1 MGLLING
8 ITGKYDLPVVPDER
22 FKYAAF
28 ATPFKV
34 RVTPKGG
41 PEVIKEIA
49 VQTKINAAWR
59 FITRRAAAHKSC
71 NDYFK
76 TLLRKKTLTEVLKE
90 GDITLHYLTPKEGHT
105 FDELPSGH
113 SAGRDIAIDPSLL
126 LEDDSELACTLIHEL
141 AHVAGATT
149 NKRDKNAGAAES
161 ALDFCLCHDKYNP
174 GIKG

>member
-8 ITGKYDLPVVPDER
+8 ITGKYDLPIVLDKR

-28 ATPFKV
+28 EPTLKM
-34 RVTPKGG
+34 RVKPKDGA
-41 PEVIKEIA
+41 EVIKDIA

-59 FITRRAAAHKSC
+59 FITRRAAAQKPC

-76 TLLRKKTLTEVLKE
+76 TLLRKKTLEEVLNE

-105 FDELPSGH
+105 FDELPSGY

-126 LEDDSELACTLIHEL
+126 LEEDDVLACTLIHEL

-149 NKRDKNAGAAES
+149 NKSDKNAGAAEA
-161 ALDFCLCHDKYNP
+161 ALKFCLCGDQYNP
-174 GIKG
+174 ENKG

>member
-8 ITGKYDLPVVPDER
+8 ITCKYDLPVVPDER

-28 ATPFKV
+28 ATPFKL

-76 TLLRKKTLTEVLKE
+76 TLLRKKTLTEGVIAE
-90 GDITLHYLTPKEGHT
+90 SVPK
-105 FDELPSGH
+105 
-113 SAGRDIAIDPSLL
+113 
-126 LEDDSELACTLIHEL
+126 CTLRVQ
-141 AHVAGATT
+141 A
-149 NKRDKNAGAAES
+149 
-161 ALDFCLCHDKYNP
+161 
-174 GIKG
+174 